1 MRVRRGLRRLKRVA
15 LLGAATGT
23 VIAVRRARVRRDAFP
38 HVGPPAS
45 WPPLEPGEPPVA
57 AVGDLATV
65 LPDRPDPADPEGQN
79 PEYRATKG
87 SVIDP

>member
-1 MRVRRGLRRLKRVA
+1 MA

-23 VIAVRRARVRRDAFP
+23 VIAVRRARVRRDALP

-45 WPPLEPGEPPVA
+45 WPPLKPGEPPVA

-65 LPDRPDPADPEGQN
+65 GDAPAAADADD
-79 PEYRATKG
+79 YRAAKG

>member
-1 MRVRRGLRRLKRVA
+1 MRVPRRLRRLKQVA
-15 LLGAATGT
+15 MLGAATGT
-23 VIAVRRARVRRDAFP
+23 VIAVRRARVRRDALP

-65 LPDRPDPADPEGQN
+65 LPDRPNTTETEGQDG
-79 PEYRATKG
+79 EYRAAEG
-87 SVIDP
+87 P

>member
-1 MRVRRGLRRLKRVA
+1 MGIRRQLRRLKGVA

-23 VIAVRRARVRRDAFP
+23 VIAVRRARVRRDALP

-65 LPDRPDPADPEGQN
+65 LPDRPDPTDTEGQN
-79 PEYRATKG
+79 REYRAG
-87 SVIDP
+87 S

>member
-23 VIAVRRARVRRDAFP
+23 VIAVRRARVRR
-38 HVGPPAS
+38 
-45 WPPLEPGEPPVA
+45 EPPVA

-65 LPDRPDPADPEGQN
+65 LPDRPQTADGEGQN
-79 PEYRATKG
+79 AVAEADDYRAVKG